1 MPRHFLSPASSP
13 RSANYLSFEDWTR
26 TALSGSDP
34 GRDIQFYALRIN
46 AA

>member
-1 MPRHFLSPASSP
+1 MPRHFPAAASSP
-13 RSANYLSFEDWTR
+13 RSADDLSFEDWTR

-34 GRDIQFYALRIN
+34 GRGIQFYALRIN